1 MFSES
6 NRTKFW
12 SHSFY
17 LQNSGILQTKMDQ
30 SGPKWPKWITQT
42 VRAQKVDEKMGSF
55 VYSPFLSWVM
65 VLTLPKI
72 VYFLQI
78 CADLALSDIVCFIG
92 VQATLHEILR
102 NKY

>member
-1 MFSES
+1 MGPDKFGSQLDIKNKNKLFLMQMFSES
-6 NRTKFW
+6 NRRTKFW

-55 VYSPFLSWVM
+55 V
-65 VLTLPKI
+65 
-72 VYFLQI
+72 
-78 CADLALSDIVCFIG
+78 
-92 VQATLHEILR
+92 
-102 NKY
+102 